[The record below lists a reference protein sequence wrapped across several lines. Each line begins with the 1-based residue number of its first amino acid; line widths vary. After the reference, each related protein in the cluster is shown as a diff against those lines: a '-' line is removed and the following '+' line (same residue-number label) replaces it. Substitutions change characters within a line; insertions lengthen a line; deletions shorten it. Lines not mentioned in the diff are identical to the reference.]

1 MGCGCGG
8 NKNLGNGSRNMR
20 RAGGGPFTNVVRTE
34 TASQQM
40 PLNNNNTNNTNNNN
54 NVVIPNNFTER
65 ERIQR
70 LRRAAIERATGKR
83 MFWNLFDK

>member
-8 NKNLGNGSRNMR
+8 NKNLGGARNMR
-20 RAGGGPFTNVVRTE
+20 RVGGGPFTNVVRTE
-34 TASQQM
+34 SAN
-40 PLNNNNTNNTNNNN
+40 PPAPAANNN

-70 LRRAAIERATGKR
+70 LRRAAIERATGKK
-83 MFWNLFDK
+83 MF

>member
-8 NKNLGNGSRNMR
+8 NKNLAQGGRNMR
-20 RAGGGPFTNVVRTE
+20 RVGGVPFQNVVRTE
-34 TASQQM
+34 TANQQ
-40 PLNNNNTNNTNNNN
+40 NNPANN

-83 MFWNLFDK
+83 MF

>member
-8 NKNLGNGSRNMR
+8 NKNLAKGARNMR
-20 RAGGGPFTNVVRTE
+20 RVGGGPFTNVVRTE
-34 TASQQM
+34 TANQQ
-40 PLNNNNTNNTNNNN
+40 PAPQNN

-70 LRRAAIERATGKR
+70 LRRAAIERATGKK
-83 MFWNLFDK
+83 MF